1 MTNFIPIF
9 PLNLVVYPGERLNLH
24 IFEERY
30 KQLITDCYA
39 DKKPFGIPVVKDNEL
54 KEYGTLV
61 QIIEIKQVYD
71 DGRMDIITQGSSVF
85 RILETIATV
94 PNKGYSGAIVSYPNN
109 KEYLQNAL
117 IATLLQTVRQLHNLL
132 QVQKEFA
139 KPDELI
145 TSYDLAHHVG
155 LSLEQE
161 VELLQ
166 IMDEAQRCEYLRR
179 HLSQVIPVVREMDEL
194 KQRVKRNGHF
204 RELKGFGFDDLKWP

>member
-30 KQLITDCYA
+30 KQLIIDCFA
-39 DKKPFGIPVVKDNEL
+39 DKKPFGIPVVKDSEM

-61 QIIEIKQVYD
+61 QILEIKQLYE
-71 DGRMDIITQGSSVF
+71 DGRMDIITQGSNVF

-94 PNKGYSGAIVSYPNN
+94 PNKGYSGAIVSYPDNQ
-109 KEYLQNAL
+109 EYLLNAQ
-117 IATLLQTVRQLHNLL
+117 IAALLQTVRQLHNML
-132 QVQKEFA
+132 QVQKQFA
-139 KPDELI
+139 KPDDLI

-179 HLSQVIPVVREMDEL
+179 HLNQVIPVVKEMDEL